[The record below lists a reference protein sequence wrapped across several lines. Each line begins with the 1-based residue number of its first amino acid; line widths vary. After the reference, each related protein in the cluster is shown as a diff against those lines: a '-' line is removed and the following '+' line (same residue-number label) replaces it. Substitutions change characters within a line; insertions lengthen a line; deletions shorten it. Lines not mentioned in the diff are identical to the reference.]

1 MPKAKYSEFEQSFR
15 QHFPNVEKMK
25 KMKLELE
32 RKLAEMRI
40 KVKDLGMIEKYRGE
54 DVYTHMVFAEKILD
68 LAKQAKIET
77 TTSLGLFMLQDNLPE
92 VLGGKV
98 PEDQVSW
105 MSFANDIKA
114 VEMGYIREG
123 V

>member
-1 MPKAKYSEFEQSFR
+1 MPKSKYSEFEQSFR

-92 VLGGKV
+92 VLREKV

-105 MSFANDIKA
+105 MLFANAIKA